1 MNNLARKF
9 FTTEEYLEI
18 ERAAEFKSEFYA
30 GEMFMMAGAKAN
42 HVRIVV
48 NLSGELR
55 MVFKKKPCQVF
66 STDMRVL
73 TTKSG
78 LYTYPDLVV
87 VCETAKFLDEKNDT
101 LLNPNLIIEVLSDS
115 TESYDR
121 GKKFQMYREIETLEE
136 YVLVSTNEKKIEVFK
151 KVNQK
156 QWLLSEYKMDES
168 VLFESIESS
177 FSMEEIYEKVE
188 FEENSLR
195 LR

>member
-1 MNNLARKF
+1 MNDLARKF
-9 FTTEEYLEI
+9 TTAEEYLEI

-42 HVRIVV
+42 HVQIVV
-48 NLSGELR
+48 NLSRDLSIS
-55 MVFKKKPCQVF
+55 FKKKPCRVF

-87 VCETAKFLDEKNDT
+87 VCETAKFLDEKKDT

-121 GKKFQMYREIETLEE
+121 GKKFQMYREIETLQE
-136 YVLVSTNEKKIEVFK
+136 YVLVSCHQKKIEVFK
-151 KVNQK
+151 KVNPK
-156 QWLLSEYKMDES
+156 QWLLSEFKMDES
-168 VLFESIESS
+168 VLFESIDSN
-177 FSMEEIYEKVE
+177 FSMQEIYEKVE
-188 FEENSLR
+188 FDADSDR
-195 LR
+195 LK